1 MSPETYAV
9 IVAGGRQRRVAPGE
23 VVRVDRLRSG
33 PGAEVTFDQ
42 VLLCEVDGAVHVG
55 APTVP
60 GAKVL
65 GRVVEERRDRKVIV
79 FKMKK
84 RKGYRKSRGHRQWCT
99 LVRIEQIQP
108 GA

>member
-1 MSPETYAV
+1 MSPDTYAV

-33 PGAEVTFDQ
+33 AGSEVTFDQ
-42 VLLCEVDGAVHVG
+42 VLLCEVDGAVRVG
-55 APTVP
+55 DPVVP
-60 GAKVL
+60 GA
-65 GRVVEERRDRKVIV
+65 RVVARVIEERRERKVIV
-79 FKMKK
+79 FKWKK

-99 LVRIEQIQP
+99 LVRIEEIQP